1 MGDFFK
7 NIYDN
12 KDNVTFAQKL
22 SDKFLG
28 THHTTEGNARYS
40 QIKMRSGDKYYN
52 NQGFNFIFGTFFI
65 IIGIIIWIIFSITK
79 SSSSSSVKDVNRKID
94 PMPLS
99 DAIDDN
105 TIQESFT
112 NQDDDPTGQ
121 GLTGTYSLRDYYIY
135 ASYNSCNNNITTS
148 NNNVNTQSLKN
159 VIAQGVRFLD
169 FEIYSLNNEP
179 IVATSSVPNNYFIK
193 ESISSIPFRNV
204 FDTIINNAFNITTS
218 PNPSDPLL
226 VQLRIQSTNQIMFS
240 NLAKIFK
247 NYENSGYILGPK
259 YSFEYQDCKDT
270 NGKLNCTIKNITSL
284 PLNTFK
290 NKIIIMI
297 DKHNTN
303 VLDNK
308 DLMEFCNL
316 TTNSITCRLLTN
328 YEMRNSPDQN
338 ELIEF
343 NKRSMSIVTPDIGVN
358 TTNPS
363 ISTSNLLG
371 IQITAINFSNED
383 EEYNK
388 TVNFFSDKG
397 TAFVL
402 KPEKLRYVPM
412 YIAIPNDPP
421 ESYSFAP
428 RDINDRLYN
437 FKI

>member
-1 MGDFFK
+1 M
-7 NIYDN
+7 
-12 KDNVTFAQKL
+12 V
-22 SDKFLG
+22 S
-28 THHTTEGNARYS
+28 
-40 QIKMRSGDKYYN
+40 
-52 NQGFNFIFGTFFI
+52 
-65 IIGIIIWIIFSITK
+65 
-79 SSSSSSVKDVNRKID
+79 
-94 PMPLS
+94 PMPL
-99 DAIDDN
+99 IDPTDDE
-105 TIQESFT
+105 ESLT
-112 NQDDDPTGQ
+112 NHDDDPTGQ

-135 ASYNSCNNNITTS
+135 SSYNSCNNNNTTT
-148 NNNVNTQSLKN
+148 NNMVDTQCLKN

-169 FEIYSLNNEP
+169 FEIYSLENEP

-193 ESISSIPFRNV
+193 ESNSSIPFRNV

-226 VQLRIQSTNQIMFS
+226 VHLRIKSTNQQMFS
-240 NLAKIFK
+240 NMAKIFK
-247 NYENSGYILGPK
+247 KYENSGYILGPK
-259 YSFEYQDCKDT
+259 YSFEYQDCKDN
-270 NGKLNCTIKNITSL
+270 NGQLNCTIKNITSL

-297 DKHNTN
+297 DKNNTN
-303 VLDNK
+303 ILDNK
-308 DLMEFCNL
+308 DLMEFCNM
-316 TTNSITCRLLTN
+316 TTNSITCRLITN

-358 TTNPS
+358 STNPN

-371 IQITAINFSNED
+371 IQITAINYSNED
-383 EEYNK
+383 NEFNK
-388 TVNFFSDKG
+388 TINFFNDKG
-397 TAFVL
+397 SAFVL

-428 RDINDRLYN
+428 RDLTDRLYS